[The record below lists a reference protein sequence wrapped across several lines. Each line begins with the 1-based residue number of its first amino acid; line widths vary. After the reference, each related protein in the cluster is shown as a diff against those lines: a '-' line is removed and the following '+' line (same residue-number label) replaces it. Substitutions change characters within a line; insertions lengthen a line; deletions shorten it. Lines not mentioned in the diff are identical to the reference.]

1 VFIES
6 AIEGVYLA
14 LFEAVGLV
22 VLVIYLILGSFRATL
37 VPAVAVPV
45 SLVAT
50 FIVLLAVFAPIT
62 FHEGDVGRLFSEF
75 AAAISAL
82 A

>member
-6 AIEGVYLA
+6 AIDGVYMA

-22 VLVIYLILGSFRATL
+22 VLVIYLILGSFALRWC
-37 VPAVAVPV
+37 AVAVPV

-50 FIVLLAVFAPIT
+50 FIVLLASDLP
-62 FHEGDVGRLFSEF
+62 
-75 AAAISAL
+75 
-82 A
+82 